1 MAERSQHSNIL
12 LAFISLTAVIVIV
25 SLIGFFTLGK
35 GPEIIQGQAEADE
48 YRVSSKVPGRILEFR
63 VKEGDKVKAGDVYK
77 RQSHLTD
84 KQEKTSPKLSATGQP
99 TGQ

>member
-35 GPEIIQGQAEADE
+35 GPSRSRRIPCIQQSAGTH
-48 YRVSSKVPGRILEFR
+48 SGISCKGR
-63 VKEGDKVKAGDVYK
+63 
-77 RQSHLTD
+77 RQS
-84 KQEKTSPKLSATGQP
+84 KSR
-99 TGQ
+99 

>member
-48 YRVSSKVPGRILEFR
+48 YRVSSKVPGRIIRKTKCFDFWERNVLFPKTKRSFFR
-63 VKEGDKVKAGDVYK
+63 TPT
-77 RQSHLTD
+77 L
-84 KQEKTSPKLSATGQP
+84 PFSA
-99 TGQ
+99 

>member
-35 GPEIIQGQAEADE
+35 GPEIIQGHKQ
-48 YRVSSKVPGRILEFR
+48 KPTNT
-63 VKEGDKVKAGDVYK
+63 VYPAK
-77 RQSHLTD
+77 CRD
-84 KQEKTSPKLSATGQP
+84 AFWNFV
-99 TGQ
+99 

>member
-48 YRVSSKVPGRILEFR
+48 IPCIQQSAGTHSGISCKGR
-63 VKEGDKVKAGDVYK
+63 
-77 RQSHLTD
+77 RQS
-84 KQEKTSPKLSATGQP
+84 KSR
-99 TGQ
+99 

>member
-35 GPEIIQGQAEADE
+35 GPEIIQGKQ
-48 YRVSSKVPGRILEFR
+48 KPTNT
-63 VKEGDKVKAGDVYK
+63 VYPAK
-77 RQSHLTD
+77 CRD
-84 KQEKTSPKLSATGQP
+84 AFWNFV
-99 TGQ
+99 

>member
-48 YRVSSKVPGRILEFR
+48 YRCIQQSAGTHSGISCKGR
-63 VKEGDKVKAGDVYK
+63 
-77 RQSHLTD
+77 RQS
-84 KQEKTSPKLSATGQP
+84 KSR
-99 TGQ
+99 

>member
-48 YRVSSKVPGRILEFR
+48 NT
-63 VKEGDKVKAGDVYK
+63 VYPAK
-77 RQSHLTD
+77 CRD
-84 KQEKTSPKLSATGQP
+84 AFWNFV
-99 TGQ
+99 

>member
-35 GPEIIQGQAEADE
+35 GPEIIQA
-48 YRVSSKVPGRILEFR
+48 YH
-63 VKEGDKVKAGDVYK
+63 KEMCC
-77 RQSHLTD
+77 
-84 KQEKTSPKLSATGQP
+84 
-99 TGQ
+99 

>member
-48 YRVSSKVPGRILEFR
+48 YRVSSKAGTHSGISCKGR
-63 VKEGDKVKAGDVYK
+63 
-77 RQSHLTD
+77 RQS
-84 KQEKTSPKLSATGQP
+84 KSR
-99 TGQ
+99 

>member
-1 MAERSQHSNIL
+1 MAERTQRSNIL

-48 YRVSSKVPGRILEFR
+48 YRMSCS
-63 VKEGDKVKAGDVYK
+63 
-77 RQSHLTD
+77 
-84 KQEKTSPKLSATGQP
+84 TSD
-99 TGQ
+99 

>member
-35 GPEIIQGQAEADE
+35 GCLLYTSDAAD
-48 YRVSSKVPGRILEFR
+48 
-63 VKEGDKVKAGDVYK
+63 D
-77 RQSHLTD
+77 
-84 KQEKTSPKLSATGQP
+84 
-99 TGQ
+99 

>member
-48 YRVSSKVPGRILEFR
+48 YRVSKKVPGPFLEFLC
-63 VKEGDKVKAGDVYK
+63 KEEEKVKAGDTRTILDAPDVK
-77 RQSHLTD
+77 
-84 KQEKTSPKLSATGQP
+84 PKLSKPQAADQEA
-99 TGQ
+99 QA